1 MKNYLSKLNW
11 YGFVILLLLSIL
23 AAMTRNQDESIL
35 HSLTIGLILG
45 IPISLFFL
53 FIGKK
58 K

>member
-11 YGFVILLLLSIL
+11 SGFVFLLLLSIL
-23 AAMTRNQDESIL
+23 AAMTRKQDESIL

-53 FIGKK
+53 FICKK